1 MIKQPNGVVDNICN
15 DEFGEINNRVNLPM
29 FKYIYQNPDADSI
42 PEELIM
48 NYTGER
54 NFVGQTPLM
63 YAVKIGNINFIRQ
76 LLEFDICKLDDDY
89 KSALDY
95 AYQFNASNDIIAL
108 LEEYECNT
116 DND

>member
-1 MIKQPNGVVDNICN
+1 MIKQPIGVADNICN
-15 DEFGEINNRVNLPM
+15 DEFGEINNQVNLPM
-29 FKYIYQNPDADSI
+29 FKYIYQNPNVDSI
-42 PEELIM
+42 PEEIIM

-76 LLEFDICKLDDDY
+76 LLEFDICKLDDEY

-95 AYQFNASNDIIAL
+95 AYQFNASNDIVTL
-108 LEEYECNT
+108 LEEYEYNT
-116 DND
+116 DDE